1 MTNEQLQLQ
10 IDKLTKEL
18 QDLKNLYFKDNFS
31 DLEIFRKK
39 VQFRADVDLD
49 NINKITKTGGT
60 DVIADGNHTINIG
73 ADGGSITI
81 TSKNGVIT
89 AIS

>member
-10 IDKLTKEL
+10 IDNLTKEL

-31 DLEIFRKK
+31 NLEVFRKQ
-39 VQFRADVDLD
+39 VQFKANVDLD

-60 DVIADGNHTINIG
+60 AVIADGNHTKNIG
-73 ADGGSITI
+73 AGGGSITI